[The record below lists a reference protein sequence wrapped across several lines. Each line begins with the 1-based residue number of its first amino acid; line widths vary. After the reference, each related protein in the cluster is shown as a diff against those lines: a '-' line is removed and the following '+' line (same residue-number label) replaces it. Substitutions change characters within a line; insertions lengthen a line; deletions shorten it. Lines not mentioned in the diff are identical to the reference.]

1 MTAPDGP
8 AGHEPAGPPAPYRTV
23 LAGLHLLDRQ
33 LVDRHDRPAGKV
45 DDVELER
52 DPDTGHL
59 VVTALRSGRGSLW
72 RRLGAPRLADWLQS
86 LPPSRPDRA
95 AGPGDDAT
103 DLARGRI
110 PVRRIAELGP
120 VIKLAVDADELAT
133 DAGERTVRRHV
144 VGRVPGSRDVAE

>member
-1 MTAPDGP
+1 MTA
-8 AGHEPAGPPAPYRTV
+8 RTM
-23 LAGLHLLDRQ
+23 LAGLQLLDRQ
-33 LVDRHDRPAGKV
+33 LLDRHGRPAGKV

-72 RRLGAPRLADWLQS
+72 RRLGATRLADWLQA
-86 LPPSRPDRA
+86 LPPID
-95 AGPGDDAT
+95 AGADGEDDGDDAA

-110 PVRRIAELGP
+110 PVRRVAELGST
-120 VIKLAVDADELAT
+120 ITLAADADELAT
-133 DAGERTVRRHV
+133 DAGERVVRRHL

>member
-1 MTAPDGP
+1 MTA
-8 AGHEPAGPPAPYRTV
+8 RTM

-33 LVDRHDRPAGKV
+33 LLDRHGRPAGKV

-72 RRLGAPRLADWLQS
+72 RRLGATRLADWLQA
-86 LPPSRPDRA
+86 LPPVD
-95 AGPGDDAT
+95 AGQDDEDDAA

-110 PVRRIAELGP
+110 PVRRVAELGST
-120 VIKLAVDADELAT
+120 ITLAADADELAT
-133 DAGERTVRRHV
+133 DAGERVVRRHL

>member
-1 MTAPDGP
+1 MTA
-8 AGHEPAGPPAPYRTV
+8 RTM
-23 LAGLHLLDRQ
+23 LAGLQLLDRQ
-33 LVDRHDRPAGKV
+33 LVDRHGRPAGKV

-72 RRLGAPRLADWLQS
+72 RRLGATRLADWLQA
-86 LPPSRPDRA
+86 LPPVDTGA
-95 AGPGDDAT
+95 DDEDDAA

-110 PVRRIAELGP
+110 PVRRVAELGST
-120 VIKLAVDADELAT
+120 ITLAADADELAT
-133 DAGERTVRRHV
+133 DAGERVVRRHL